1 MTLENEIGNR
11 TVDAYYDEPLYN
23 VYTLFE
29 GFVDNEGSFWD
40 YVRAKT
46 YYDKVVKANQAYV
59 NKNVPKDAGVEI
71 TVTMLDTVLQNI
83 VYQETITVQD

>member
-11 TVDAYYDEPLYN
+11 TVDADNDEPLYY

-29 GFVDNEGSFWD
+29 GIADNEESFWD
-40 YVRAKT
+40 YDSASA
-46 YYDKVVKANQAYV
+46 YYDELVKANQAYV

-71 TVTMLDTVLQNI
+71 TITMLDTVLQNI

>member
-1 MTLENEIGNR
+1 MTLENEIGNH
-11 TVDAYYDEPLYN
+11 TVDADNDEPLYN

-29 GFVDNEGSFWD
+29 GFVDNEESFWD
-40 YVRAKT
+40 YDSASY
-46 YYDKVVKANQAYV
+46 YYDEVVKANQAYV

-83 VYQETITVQD
+83 ERQETIIKTN